1 MAAVEAEGVA
11 VVAVNRLPTTEC
23 FGLLICEMGKS
34 YGAASCLRARRPRLW
49 FTNGM
54 ALSMWRWL

>member
-23 FGLLICEMGKS
+23 FGFLICEMGKS
-34 YGAASCLRARRPRLW
+34 YGAASCLRARRPRL
-49 FTNGM
+49 
-54 ALSMWRWL
+54 